1 MFINLRDAEER
12 NNGLKTFLIGGS
24 FIMCL
29 WIGMPYL
36 IRTYLDPAIGSFHN
50 PFLRWLGGPL
60 SLLGYALAVWC
71 VMLFIKEGKGTP
83 LPYAHPKKLVLIGPY
98 RYVRNPMVLGTVIFL
113 LGSAFLLGSWG
124 ILAYAAVIFLIMH
137 VFVLVE
143 ERALT
148 ARFGGPYTAYV
159 RSTPRWWPCICKSR

>member
-1 MFINLRDAEER
+1 
-12 NNGLKTFLIGGS
+12 
-24 FIMCL
+24 
-29 WIGMPYL
+29 
-36 IRTYLDPAIGSFHN
+36 
-50 PFLRWLGGPL
+50 
-60 SLLGYALAVWC
+60 
-71 VMLFIKEGKGTP
+71 
-83 LPYAHPKKLVLIGPY
+83 AHPKKLVLIGPY

-159 RSTPRWWPCICKSR
+159 RSTPRWWPRICKSR